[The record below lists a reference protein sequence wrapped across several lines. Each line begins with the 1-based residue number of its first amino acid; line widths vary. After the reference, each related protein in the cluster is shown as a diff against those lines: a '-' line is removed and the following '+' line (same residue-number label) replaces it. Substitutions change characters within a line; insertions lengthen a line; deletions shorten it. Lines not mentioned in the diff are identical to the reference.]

1 MPTQT
6 YFEML
11 EMLQAEAHPGK
22 PGRPRHLCPVC
33 RLTLQGVDRFL
44 HLISLENVTDVDT
57 RLQLRQAGGFCNR
70 HSYQWAGLHDALG
83 TAIIYEDLLREVSKR
98 IEKGEFLA
106 RRSGFFG
113 RSSTAPDSPFSPCP
127 VCLYQE
133 EIENRVA
140 NDFAEGFDE
149 QANFRQAYAA
159 HQVAGLCLSHYRRVV
174 GHLEGPVAE
183 EFSTRQREKF
193 SATQVQLHQIIDKM
207 DAGRKS
213 EHSSEEEKQLARTIG
228 DEREA
233 LTRAIWQMAGLE
245 DVS

>member
-11 EMLQAEAHPGK
+11 EMLEAEVHPGR

-70 HSYQWAGLHDALG
+70 HSYQWANLHDALG
-83 TAIIYEDLLREVSKR
+83 TAIIYEDLLREAAKR
-98 IEKGEFLA
+98 IEKGEFLS
-106 RRSGFFG
+106 RRSNFFG
-113 RSSTAPDSPFSPCP
+113 RSSSPENPFSPCP

-140 NDFAEGFDE
+140 SDFAGGFGE
-149 QANFRQAYAA
+149 QARFRQAYAA
-159 HQVAGLCLSHYRRVV
+159 PQVAGTCLPHYRRVV
-174 GHLEGPVAE
+174 SRLDGPLAE
-183 EFSTRQREKF
+183 EFSDRQREKF
-193 SATQVQLHQIIDKM
+193 KATQNQLKQIIDKM
-207 DAGRKS
+207 DAGRKLQQN
-213 EHSSEEEKQLARTIG
+213 SEEERQQARSIG

-245 DVS
+245 DLS